1 MAKKKSARAGK
12 QPDEARKAGSDGGT
26 GKRQGDP
33 EAMLLSSVTGKNV
46 APGHERAGPVHDRGS
61 GKRQGDSE
69 DRLVKRVARESKA
82 KP

>member
-1 MAKKKSARAGK
+1 VAKRKAAAGGK
-12 QPDEARKAGSDGGT
+12 VKDKATKAGSDGGT

-33 EAMLLSSVTGKNV
+33 EALLLSTVTGDSAK
-46 APGHERAGPVHDRGS
+46 PGKQPPAPVHDRGS

-69 DRLVKRVARESKA
+69 GRLVKRVARKTKA